1 GFADLLVRI
10 GVPYDSEEGV
20 EVGRRV
26 MEFLDEEAKKES
38 EHLADVRGVFPE
50 WERSIW
56 GPEETCARAPNGD
69 RIRPMRRLRN
79 CNVDTVAPTGTI
91 SIIAGCSSG
100 IEPLFAVACM
110 RNQAGVM
117 MPDVNEDFVAVVRAR
132 GVCSEELIK

>member
-1 GFADLLVRI
+1 L

-20 EVGRRV
+20 EIGRRI

-38 EHLADVRGVFPE
+38 EHLATNRGVFPE

-56 GPEETCARAPNGD
+56 GPDATCARAPNGD

-100 IEPLFAVACM
+100 IEPLFAIAFM
-110 RNQAGVM
+110 RNQAGVF
-117 MPDVNEDFVAVVRAR
+117 MPDVNEEFVRVAHER
-132 GVCSEELIK
+132 GFHSEELM